1 MVRAVSAAGCALG
14 RAAGTAVGSL
24 AARASLLGLKHP
36 LAPVALAYVA
46 GVFGGAFWP
55 PALPWLF
62 GVSFLLAGAALLS
75 RRWQARLL
83 WPLLAAAGWT
93 NLVSRTAI
101 VSPHDLRVVVGEQV
115 ELASLRGRLCATP
128 TLRAP
133 PADEGRPWSRSLAFV
148 EAEAVRRQGDW
159 QPAFGRVA
167 VSTPG
172 ELSPAFF
179 GGRRVE
185 VFGVI
190 RPPKGP
196 AADGLFDYRAYLRW
210 QGVYYELRAQ
220 TTNDWQLLPEPAPP
234 ASPPLADRF
243 LAWAQATLE
252 RGLPD
257 KTDPEG
263 RRAVDLMLWMTLGS
277 KTTITDEVSEPFMFT
292 GTMHIFAISGLHI
305 ALISGILV
313 ALLRVLQVPRA
324 VCGWLVIP
332 LFWFY
337 TAATGWQASAIRSA
351 VMMTVVIVGWTLR
364 RPGNLLNSLAGAA
377 FIILLWEPRQLFQAS
392 FQLSFFV
399 VLSIALLLPP
409 LELVVNR
416 VLQTDRFLP
425 EELLPRWRR
434 WLGRPL
440 RWLLLSLAT
449 SLAAQLGSL
458 PLIAWYFHLFSPV
471 SLLANLVIVPM
482 SGLALTCNLD
492 AVACGSW
499 LPLFTE
505 WFNHAGWFLMA
516 GIDHLS
522 RWLATWP
529 RAYFYVPAPSLAT
542 VIAYYVVLAALLSGW
557 LLARQRR
564 LWTGAGAGAL
574 LLAGGGYWLAAA
586 PEPQLTVL
594 ALNGGSAHYARGS
607 PPGEDLLIDCGSKAE
622 AEFVVK
628 PFLKAQGVNRLRH
641 LVLTHGD
648 LRHVGGYEILSNT
661 FRIEAVC
668 TSHAR
673 ARSPVYRR
681 IVAGLG
687 DSPRRWVRLQRGQQ
701 LAGWTVLHP
710 GQDQHFPQADDNALV
725 LRREWPGARVL
736 LLSDLGPAG
745 QGALLE
751 QAADLRADIVVT
763 GLPARG
769 EPLSDELLAAIEPQ
783 LIVVN
788 DAQFPAVER
797 AGARLRERLQRPGW
811 RVVYTSDEGTV
822 TIRFKAQ
829 GWELRAL
836 SGKALTGA
844 ARKGGRGH

>member
-1 MVRAVSAAGCALG
+1 M
-14 RAAGTAVGSL
+14 
-24 AARASLLGLKHP
+24 
-36 LAPVALAYVA
+36 ALAYVA
-46 GVFGGAFWP
+46 GVVGGAYWALP
-55 PALPWLF
+55 LPWLF
-62 GVSFLLAGAALLS
+62 GVSLLLAGAGLLS
-75 RRWQARLL
+75 RRRQARLL

-93 NLVSRTAI
+93 NLVARTAV

-133 PADEGRPWSRSLAFV
+133 APDEERPWSRSLAFV
-148 EAEAVRRQGDW
+148 EAKAIRRQGDW

-179 GGRRVE
+179 GGRSVE

-196 AADGLFDYRAYLRW
+196 AAEGLFDYRAYLRW

-220 TTNDWQLLPEPAPP
+220 TTNDWQLLPAPGAP

-252 RGLPD
+252 RGLPER
-257 KTDPEG
+257 TDPEG
-263 RRAVDLMLWMTLGS
+263 RRAVDLLLWMTLGS

-313 ALLRVLQVPRA
+313 ALLRVLQLPRTL
-324 VCGWLVIP
+324 CGWLVIP
-332 LFWFY
+332 VIWFY

-364 RPGNLLNSLAGAA
+364 RPGDLLNSLAGSA

-392 FQLSFFV
+392 FQLSFLV

-409 LELVVNR
+409 LEVAVNR
-416 VLQTDRFLP
+416 LLQTDPFLP
-425 EELLPRWRR
+425 EELLPGWRR
-434 WLGRPL
+434 RLARPA
-440 RWLLLSLAT
+440 RWLLLSFAT
-449 SLAAQLGSL
+449 SLAAWLGSL
-458 PLIAWYFHLFSPV
+458 PLIAWYFHLFNPV

-482 SGLALTCNLD
+482 SSFALMCNLGGLS
-492 AVACGSW
+492 CGDW

-516 GIDHLS
+516 GIDQLS
-522 RWLATWP
+522 RWAAAWP
-529 RAYFYVPAPSLAT
+529 GAYFYVPAPGLA
-542 VIAYYVVLAALLSGW
+542 VVVAFYAVLAGLLSGW
-557 LLARQRR
+557 LLAPRR
-564 LWTGAGAGAL
+564 RVWTGVGAGAL
-574 LLAGGGYWLAAA
+574 LLAVGGYWLAAQ
-586 PEPQLTVL
+586 PEPQITVL
-594 ALNGGSAHYARGS
+594 ALNGGAAQYVRGS
-607 PPGEDLLIDCGSKAE
+607 APGENLLIDCGNRSDTD
-622 AEFVVK
+622 FVVK
-628 PFLKAQGVNRLRH
+628 PYLKAQGVNRLRH

-648 LRHVGGYEILSNT
+648 LRHVGGYEALRDA
-661 FRIEAVC
+661 FRVQAVC
-668 TSHAR
+668 TSYAP
-673 ARSPVYRR
+673 ARSPVYRQ
-681 IVAGLG
+681 IVAGLEH
-687 DSPRRWVRLQRGQQ
+687 SPRRWLRLRRGQQ

-710 GQDQHFPQADDNALV
+710 GQDQHFPRADDNALV

-736 LLSDLGPAG
+736 LLSDLGRAG

-751 QAADLRADIVVT
+751 QESDLRADIVVA
-763 GLPARG
+763 GLPAQG
-769 EPLSDELLAAIEPQ
+769 EPLSEELLAAVEPQ

-788 DAQFPAVER
+788 DAQFPALER

-822 TIRFKAQ
+822 TIRIKAE
-829 GWELRAL
+829 GWEVRAM
-836 SGKALTGA
+836 SGKVLTGP
-844 ARKGGRGH
+844 ARRSN